1 MLCANLSVLY
11 TVHYSGNWAY
21 DSDSSIVTLMLLM
34 CMVGNF
40 DASGKCVLELTL

>member
-34 CMVGNF
+34 CMVMGVNPLVPKLF
-40 DASGKCVLELTL
+40 C